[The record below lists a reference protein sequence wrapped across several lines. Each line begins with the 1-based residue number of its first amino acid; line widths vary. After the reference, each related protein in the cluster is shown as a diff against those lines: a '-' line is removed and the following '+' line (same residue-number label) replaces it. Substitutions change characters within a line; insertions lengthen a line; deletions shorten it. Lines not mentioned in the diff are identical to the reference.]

1 MIFWGIYMKKAIV
14 INNLW
19 SKYDENWV
27 LKNIYLKIYRGE
39 SVGLVG
45 PTGSGK
51 TTLAKHILGL
61 LKPIKGRVIVDGID
75 VSKTSASKMA
85 RIVGYLFQNPSHQIF
100 SETVYDEIAFGL
112 KNFGIKNIDERVR
125 SMAETM
131 GLIDKLEESP
141 FNLSIGER
149 ERVAIASI
157 LVLDPKILILDEPTI
172 GQDYKNYI
180 LLKFLLNRLRERGK
194 TIILISHDMELILE
208 HCDRIIALKNG
219 EILYDGD
226 IKIFFNNAFLLKNL
240 NLDLPPL
247 LKFSKKYGLN
257 KFVRNIDELIKVL
270 KNEARPIC

>member
-1 MIFWGIYMKKAIV
+1 MKKAIV

-19 SKYDENWV
+19 SKYDKNWV

-219 EILYDGD
+219 EKLYDGD

-247 LKFSKKYGLN
+247 LKFSRKYGLN

>member
-1 MIFWGIYMKKAIV
+1 MKKAIV